1 MSWWKRGSD
10 KNSENLANKL
20 AAQFKGQFSVDPNQL
35 QIINNQ
41 ELPTLKIDNI
51 KVSDTNIVTP
61 FSHNHDCVCS
71 VFVKYGDEFYRV
83 VTTLRKADGSLAL
96 GTPLTRANPAYD
108 TVIKGERFNNIINLF
123 GVEYSTQYIPI
134 FDSQNNLIGNFFLGV
149 RLKSYR
155 EARAFQIC
163 LVFSCALLLQL
174 FTQNPHVAWIGFT
187 VMLIYAGFAK
197 GASLQRTRERVLGVI
212 LGIFIGFIVWF
223 IGQIDFRFVV
233 LCAPILIFMTVFF
246 IGRNFIYQSA
256 FIVSLSVLGVD
267 YYKSSDYAVGNFLF
281 DYLIFTLVAFAI
293 CVIFDHVV
301 FRKENLM
308 RKFYFDLQD
317 KILTHLNQ
325 LFIIVTTDPMRQ
337 SRYLKKSNQFNILVL
352 DLYAFIESTRYDFDI
367 EDRVL
372 AEQSIEFREKMQAIY
387 HNIRRLFLG
396 ATLQKEQLILQ
407 TRQLLEELEKSVYT
421 I

>member
-10 KNSENLANKL
+10 KNAENLANEL
-20 AAQFKGQFSVDPNQL
+20 AAQFKGQFSVDPHQL
-35 QIINNQ
+35 QTINNQ
-41 ELPTLKIDNI
+41 ELPTLRVNDT
-51 KVSDTNIVTP
+51 KVSDTNIVGP

-83 VTTLRKADGSLAL
+83 VTTLRKANGSLAL
-96 GTPLTRANPAYD
+96 GTPLTRSNPAYD
-108 TVIKGERFNNIINLF
+108 KVIKGERFNNIINLF
-123 GVEYSTQYIPI
+123 GVEYSTQYLPI
-134 FDSQNNLIGNFFLGV
+134 FDDQNNLIGIFFLGV

-163 LVFSCALLLQL
+163 LVFSCAILLQL

-187 VMLIYAGFAK
+187 VMLIYVGFAK
-197 GASLQRTRERVLGVI
+197 GASLQRTRERVFGVI

-223 IGQIDFRFVV
+223 IGLIDFRFIV
-233 LCAPILIFMTVFF
+233 LCAPILIFMTVYF

-267 YYKSSDYAVGNFLF
+267 YYKSSEYAVGNFLF

-301 FRKENLM
+301 FRKDNLM

-317 KILTHLNQ
+317 KILMHLNQ

-337 SRYLKKSNQFNILVL
+337 SRYLKESNQFNIIVL
-352 DLYAFIESTRYDFDI
+352 DLYAFIESTKYDIDI

-372 AEQSIEFREKMQAIY
+372 AERSIEFREKMQAIY
-387 HNIRRLFLG
+387 HNIRRIFLG
-396 ATLQKEQLILQ
+396 TSLQNEQLILQ
-407 TRQLLEELEKSVYT
+407 TRQLLEELERSINAT
-421 I
+421 